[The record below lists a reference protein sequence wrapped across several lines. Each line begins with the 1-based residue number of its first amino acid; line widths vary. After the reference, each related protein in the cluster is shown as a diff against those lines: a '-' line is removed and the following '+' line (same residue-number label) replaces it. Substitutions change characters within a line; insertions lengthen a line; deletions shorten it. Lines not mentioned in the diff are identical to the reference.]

1 MSKIKE
7 DGLIINLD
15 GTGELNLSSAHSMV
29 MGHVPNKVTSEQ
41 VQKKLNEDSSTV
53 LESFGLF
60 EQATPNYTT
69 YYPDVTADD
78 LNPKDEE
85 FIEPLFRLLSETIV
99 SKGFRPID
107 FSKPGVL
114 KKSMQMLLGQTI
126 NIDHEIAVGNAIGA
140 VSEVYW
146 QPSYKTKS
154 GITVPA
160 GINGKMKIDGKSNP
174 RIARG
179 IMMTPPSIHSNSVT
193 VRFKWEPSHKFEESS
208 EFYQKLGTYDD
219 KGQLVRLVVTEVIG
233 YSETSLVSHGA
244 DMWAQKINEDR
255 EIVNPEYADRQSFS
269 VDTKANFTRS
279 CVEIDYKTELSF
291 TADNSIP
298 GVPNIKNTNP
308 NNSDMD
314 KLIQELETSFGF
326 EKGTLTAENLS
337 AKVAEVHSQNLTQ
350 IQTLTQENGTLK
362 TEKETAEG
370 KVTQL
375 QADLDTANA
384 NKSELDNFTAQTQNE
399 AVRLYKLALGE
410 KADENILAL
419 IGKADLKTSQS
430 FVQQY
435 TQQVDEKFAQTCTD
449 CGSKNIN
456 RASAEG
462 SNENLNGGE
471 SGNPGGTD
479 KPKSRAELKASLA
492 SKKKRNTLFNG
503 ETNEG

>member
-1 MSKIKE
+1 MTNIK
-7 DGLIINLD
+7 DKGLIINLD

-29 MGHVPNKVTSEQ
+29 MGHLPNKITSEQ
-41 VQKKLNEDSSTV
+41 VQKKLEDDSNTI

-107 FSKPGVL
+107 FGKPGVL
-114 KKSMQMLLGQTI
+114 RKSMQMLLGQTI

-140 VSEVYW
+140 ISEVYW

-193 VRFKWEPSHKFEESS
+193 VRFKWEPSHKFEDNS
-208 EFYQKLGTYDD
+208 EFYSKLGTYDD
-219 KGQLVRLVVTEVIG
+219 KGQLVRLVVTEVMG
-233 YSETSLVSHGA
+233 FSETSLVSHGA
-244 DMWAQKINEDR
+244 DMWAQKINADK
-255 EIVNPEYADRQSFS
+255 EIVNPEYAERQSFG
-269 VDTKANFTRS
+269 VDKDTNFTRS

-291 TADNSIP
+291 NADSSIP
-298 GVPNIKNTNP
+298 PIPNINNTNP

-337 AKVAEVHSQNLTQ
+337 AKIAEVHSQNLTQ
-350 IQTLTQENGTLK
+350 IQTLTQEKATLA
-362 TEKETAEG
+362 TDKETAEG
-370 KVTQL
+370 KVNQL
-375 QADLDTANA
+375 EADLATANA
-384 NKSELDNFTAQTQNE
+384 NKAELESFTTATQTE
-399 AVRLYKLALGE
+399 ATRLYKLALGE

-419 IGKADLKTSQS
+419 IGKADLKTAQS
-430 FVQQY
+430 FAKQY

-462 SNENLNGGE
+462 SAENLDDGKGAGE
-471 SGNPGGTD
+471 GDNT
-479 KPKSRAELKASLA
+479 PKSRMDLKASLA
-492 SKKKRNTLFNG
+492 SKKRRNSMFNG

>member
-1 MSKIKE
+1 MPKDIK
-7 DGLIINLD
+7 DKGLIINLD

-29 MGHVPNKVTSEQ
+29 MGHVPNKVTSDQ
-41 VQKKLNEDSSTV
+41 VQKKLNEDSSIV

-107 FSKPGVL
+107 FGKPGVL
-114 KKSMQMLLGQTI
+114 KKSMQMLLGQTV

-146 QPSYKTKS
+146 QPAYKTKS
-154 GITVPA
+154 GIEVPA
-160 GINGKMKIDGKSNP
+160 GINGKLKIDGKSNP

-193 VRFKWEPSHKFEESS
+193 VRFKWEPSHKFENSS
-208 EFYQKLGTYDD
+208 DFYSKLGTYEKD
-219 KGQLVRLVVTEVIG
+219 GSLVRLVVTEIIG

-244 DMWAQKINEDR
+244 DMWAQKVNDDK
-255 EIVNPEYADRQSFS
+255 EIVNPEYAERQSFG
-269 VDTKANFTRS
+269 VDKVNNFTRS

-291 TADNSIP
+291 NADNSIP
-298 GVPNIKNTNP
+298 TQSNNINNTNP
-308 NNSDMD
+308 NNSDMEE
-314 KLIQELETSFGF
+314 LIQELETSFGF
-326 EKGTLTAENLS
+326 EKGTVTAENLAS
-337 AKVAEVHSQNLTQ
+337 KLVEAHTANLTQ
-350 IQTLTQENGTLK
+350 IQTLTQEKADLEAAKLESDN
-362 TEKETAEG
+362 

-375 QADLDTANA
+375 EADLATINE
-384 NKSELDNFTAQTQNE
+384 NKEVLENFTRETQTE
-399 AVRLYKLALGE
+399 ATRLYKLAMGE
-410 KADENILAL
+410 QADENI
-419 IGKADLKTSQS
+419 IGLMAKADLKTSQS
-430 FVQQY
+430 FAKQY
-435 TQQVDEKFAQTCTD
+435 QKVVDEKFAATCTD
-449 CGSKNIN
+449 CGSKNVN

-462 SNENLNGGE
+462 GDTNLNQDGE
-471 SGNPGGTD
+471 GKNTNTD
-479 KPKSRAELKASLA
+479 RASLKASLQA
-492 SKKKRNTLFNG
+492 KKKKNTMFNG